1 MTTPAQKIV
10 KVNEEQPNKLD
21 EEIATALISIETS
34 QSSDIKA
41 QVRDIVISG
50 SKEVETS
57 KAEKVVVVFFPYK
70 SWKTVKQIQGKLIR
84 ELEKKLKHK
93 VILVANRTI
102 LDKNF
107 KRKGLNLKIRPR
119 SRTLTSVHDA
129 ILQDIVGPTEIVGK
143 RTRIS
148 QDGNK
153 LIKIILDGKDK
164 EQTEER
170 LDAFSSVYR
179 QLTAKQAAF
188 LYPSH

>member
-10 KVNEEQPNKLD
+10 KVNDEQPNKLD

-50 SKEVETS
+50 SKEVDTS

-153 LIKIILDGKDK
+153 LIKIILDAKDK

-188 LYPSH
+188 FYPSH

>member
-10 KVNEEQPNKLD
+10 KVNDEQPNKLD

-50 SKEVETS
+50 SKEVDTS

-148 QDGNK
+148 QDGTK
-153 LIKIILDGKDK
+153 LIKIILDAKDK

-188 LYPSH
+188 LYPTH

>member
-1 MTTPAQKIV
+1 MSAQKIV
-10 KVNEEQPNKLD
+10 KANDEKPNKLD
-21 EEIATALISIETS
+21 EEIATALVSIETS

-41 QVRDIVISG
+41 AVRDIVISG

-57 KAEKVVVVFFPYK
+57 KAEKVVVVFFPYR
-70 SWKTVKQIQGKLIR
+70 SWKTVKTVQGKLIR

-119 SRTLTSVHDA
+119 SRTLTSVHDS

-143 RTRIS
+143 RTRIG
-148 QDGNK
+148 QDGSK
-153 LIKIILDGKDK
+153 LIKVILDGKDK
-164 EQTEER
+164 EQTEEK